1 MKTFYFI
8 RHGETSHNAGGLAMG
23 QRDIPLNDLGR
34 EQAGQ
39 TAAALAAHPIA
50 RIVSSDLVRASATA
64 EPLADILGLAVETDP
79 RLREL
84 SFGIFEGR
92 SIAECAREH
101 PEIVAEW
108 RRGTFDYAPPGGETR
123 RSLME
128 RTGAVLRELLDGP
141 HDHVAV
147 VAHGGTLSAL
157 HTHIIEDGLAQP
169 REHIHRVFRFS
180 NCSISIAARDDGQ
193 WRFLVVNS
201 TTHLDGESRQLLY

>member
-1 MKTFYFI
+1 
-8 RHGETSHNAGGLAMG
+8 MG

-39 TAAALAAHPIA
+39 TAAALAGHPIA

-64 EPLADILGLAVETDP
+64 EPLADILGLTVETDP

-92 SIAECAREH
+92 SIPECAREH

-108 RRGTFDYAPPGGETR
+108 RRGTFDFAPPGGETR

-128 RTGAVLRELLDGP
+128 RTGAVLRELLDDP

-147 VAHGGTLSAL
+147 FTHGGTLSAL
-157 HTHIIEDGLAQP
+157 HTHILEHGLTQP

-180 NCSISIAARDDGQ
+180 NCSISIAARDDDQ

-201 TTHLDGESRQLLY
+201 TAHLDGESRQLLY